1 MRSQATP
8 LISHYFTSLSP
19 SKVMKICTTKKE
31 LAAELDVYRLKKRT
45 IGFVPTM
52 GALHEGH
59 LSLVKR
65 SRSENDLTVVSIF
78 VNPTQFNNAQDL
90 KNYPRTVEADVKML
104 AAAGVDFVFEPS
116 VDEMYPTKGSAFNVS
131 ATDKEDYRFGE
142 LETVM
147 EGKFR
152 PGHFKGV
159 AQIVRRLLELTKPNK
174 AYFGEKDFQQL
185 AVIRKLVQDFSL
197 PVEIIACPTLREP
210 TGLAMSSRNMRLTP
224 EQHREAAVISKALH
238 WMKYTGQSYDLAE
251 AIRHAVNMIESSGSL
266 KVEYLDVADSV
277 TLQPLKQWN
286 DPGTMRAFAAVQA
299 GEVRLIDNVSLSP
312 SDEN

>member
-1 MRSQATP
+1 
-8 LISHYFTSLSP
+8 
-19 SKVMKICTTKKE
+19 MKICTLKEE
-31 LAAELDVYRLKKRT
+31 LAAELDAYRLKKRT

-65 SRSENDLTVVSIF
+65 SKSENDLTVVSIF

-90 KNYPRTVEADVKML
+90 KNYPRTIEADMKML
-104 AAAGVDFVFEPS
+104 SGAEVDFVFEPS
-116 VDEMYPTKGSAFNVS
+116 VNEMYDTNDSDFKNST
-131 ATDKEDYRFGE
+131 TDKEEYRFGE

-159 AQIVRRLLELTKPNK
+159 AQIVRRLLDLTKPNK

-185 AVIRKLVQDFSL
+185 AVIRKLVKDYHL

-210 TGLAMSSRNMRLTP
+210 SGLAMSSRNMRLTP
-224 EQHREAAVISKALH
+224 ELHSEAAVISTALH
-238 WMKYTGQSYDLAE
+238 WMKYSGRSYSPKE
-251 AIRHAVNMIESSGSL
+251 ATRHAVAMIESSGSL
-266 KVEYLDVADSV
+266 KVEYLEVADSE
-277 TLQPLKQWN
+277 TLQPINQWN
-286 DPGTMRAFAAVQA
+286 ITGTLRAFAAVQA

-312 SDEN
+312 SAE